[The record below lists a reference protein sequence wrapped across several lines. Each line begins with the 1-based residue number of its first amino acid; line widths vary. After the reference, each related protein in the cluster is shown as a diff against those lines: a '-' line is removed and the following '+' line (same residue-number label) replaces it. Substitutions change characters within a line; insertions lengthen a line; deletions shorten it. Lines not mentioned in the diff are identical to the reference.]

1 MLVERSHTSVEN
13 GVKAWEVI
21 WIRTEPRFDVVLPD
35 RDGTP
40 VVTCLDDFQ
49 GRIVGDDRECV
60 EAGIVAGSLDIS
72 PETGHKEI
80 FASRWREQDFHA
92 LFALPGTNSRPCK
105 LCR

>member
-1 MLVERSHTSVEN
+1 MLVERSHTPVEN

-21 WIRTEPRFDVVLPD
+21 RIWGESRVDVVLMD
-35 RDGTP
+35 RNGTA

-92 LFALPGTNSRPCK
+92 LFALPGTNCRPYK